1 MSRGT
6 KRTRDE
12 ADVGPA
18 DDDDFGPPR
27 PSDVDE
33 TSDAHNNNNAHDE
46 EQPKKKQKIVKFE
59 KLYLDL
65 LPSAELYE
73 RSYMHRDVLSHIV
86 VSKTDFIITASVDG
100 HVKFW
105 KKQPLGIE
113 FVKHFL
119 SHTGSVMYYAS
130 NIDILWRIFL
140 ASG

>member
-1 MSRGT
+1 MASRGT

-12 ADVGPA
+12 ADVGPVE
-18 DDDDFGPPR
+18 DDDFGPPR

-33 TSDAHNNNNAHDE
+33 TNTDNNNTDSNNNTNED

-73 RSYMHRDVLSHIV
+73 RSYMHRDALSHIV

-119 SHTGSVMYYAS
+119 SHTGSAEHYTRYIHIV
-130 NIDILWRIFL
+130 
-140 ASG
+140 

>member
-12 ADVGPA
+12 ADVA
-18 DDDDFGPPR
+18 EDDDFGPPR
-27 PSDVDE
+27 PSEGDE
-33 TSDAHNNNNAHDE
+33 TSDTNNNNNTTTTTDASE
-46 EQPKKKQKIVKFE
+46 AQPKKKQKIVKFE

-73 RSYMHRDVLSHIV
+73 RSYMHRDVVSHIV
-86 VSKTDFIITASVDG
+86 VTKTDFIITASVDG

-119 SHTGSVMYYAS
+119 SHTGMHLNST
-130 NIDILWRIFL
+130 RIIIML
-140 ASG
+140 AV

>member
-12 ADVGPA
+12 ADVA
-18 DDDDFGPPR
+18 STEEDDFGPPR
-27 PSDVDE
+27 PSDA
-33 TSDAHNNNNAHDE
+33 DAESSNINNSE
-46 EQPKKKQKIVKFE
+46 EQPKKKPKIVKFE

-65 LPSAELYE
+65 LPNAELYE
-73 RSYMHRDVLSHIV
+73 RSYMHRDAVSHIL
-86 VSKTDFIITASVDG
+86 VSKTDFIVTASVDG

-119 SHTGSVMYYAS
+119 SHTGSYINVARNILDYYLS
-130 NIDILWRIFL
+130 C
-140 ASG
+140 